1 MLRNILRLSGAVHQC
16 KNVSRIS
23 QPVRTY
29 AEEAAKASSAAA
41 HMSFTFGCP
50 GKMFY
55 ADADVKQVDCSSMTG
70 SFGILKEHV
79 PMLAALKPGLIT
91 VYEHDGTANH
101 FFASSG
107 NVTVNVDSTVQ
118 ILAELA
124 VPLTDL
130 DPALVREGAT
140 KANQALQA
148 AATDEARAEAG
159 IAVEVHEAMERALG
173 TK

>member
-16 KNVSRIS
+16 KNVSRVS

-29 AEEAAKASSAAA
+29 AEEAAKASSAT

-50 GKMFY
+50 GQMFY

-91 VYEHDGTANH
+91 VYEHDGTSKH

-107 NVTVNVDSTVQ
+107 NVTVNVDSSVQ

-130 DPALVREGAT
+130 DPQAVKEGAS
-140 KANQALQA
+140 KAQQALA
-148 AATDEARAEAG
+148 AASTDEAKAEAG